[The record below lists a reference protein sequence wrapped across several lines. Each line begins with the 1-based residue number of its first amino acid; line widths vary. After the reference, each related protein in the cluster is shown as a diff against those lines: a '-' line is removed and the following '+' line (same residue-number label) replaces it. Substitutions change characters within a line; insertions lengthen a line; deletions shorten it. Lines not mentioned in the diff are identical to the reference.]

1 MFGFGITV
9 DNVNEALPNGLRLLK
24 QYGKP
29 TASRGLNVIRVPG
42 PVMTVYNSPTRRVLF
57 DPIRDANPFFHLM
70 ESLWIIAGS
79 NRVELPR
86 YFLDGIKQFSDD
98 GATFHGAY
106 GHRLRHAHGF
116 DQIEMAIAVL
126 KEKPDTRQVVLSIWH
141 PQLDLGANTKDTP
154 CNDMLMLDIVD
165 DALNMTVCN
174 RSNDCILGAYGAN
187 VVQFSMLQEFIAARL
202 EVNVGRYVQQSNN
215 FHVYED
221 NSYWVK
227 YVNGDAASID
237 NVFNPYMS
245 PNIHP
250 YAMAFD
256 SLEARD
262 VQFDCRDLCSA
273 AENGDKPL
281 AHDFYRSVFF
291 NEVIVPMIKAYD
303 AYKARDFKLAIKE
316 VTTVAAPDWERAARE
331 WVMRRAVKAGAFA

>member
-9 DNVNEALPNGLRLLK
+9 DNVNEALPHGLRLL
-24 QYGKP
+24 QTHGKP

-42 PVMTVYNSPTRRVLF
+42 PVMTVYLNPTRRVLF
-57 DPIRDANPFFHLM
+57 DSVRDANPFFHLI

-79 NRVELPR
+79 NKVDLPR
-86 YFLDGIKQFSDD
+86 YFLEGIARFSDD
-98 GATFHGAY
+98 GQTFHGAY

-141 PQLDLGANTKDTP
+141 PQMDLGAVTKDVP
-154 CNDMLMLDIVD
+154 CNDMLMFDIVEGK
-165 DALNMTVCN
+165 LNMTVCN

-187 VVQFSMLQEFIAARL
+187 VVQFSMLQEFIAASVDV
-202 EVNVGRYVQQSNN
+202 EVGVYVQQSNN

-221 NSYWVK
+221 NPFWVK
-227 YVNGDAASID
+227 YIDGETTSLD

-250 YAMAFD
+250 YQLAID
-256 SLEARD
+256 PSDARD
-262 VQFDCRDLCSA
+262 VMFDCKALCHA
-273 AENGDKPL
+273 AESGDRPL
-281 AHDFYRSVFF
+281 VNDFYHSAYFTDV
-291 NEVIVPMIKAYD
+291 VLPMIRTYD
-303 AYKARDFKLAIKE
+303 LYKSKDFKGALKE
-316 VTTVAAPDWERAARE
+316 TINIAAPDWGRAARE
-331 WVMRRAVKAGAFA
+331 WVTRRAVKAGAI